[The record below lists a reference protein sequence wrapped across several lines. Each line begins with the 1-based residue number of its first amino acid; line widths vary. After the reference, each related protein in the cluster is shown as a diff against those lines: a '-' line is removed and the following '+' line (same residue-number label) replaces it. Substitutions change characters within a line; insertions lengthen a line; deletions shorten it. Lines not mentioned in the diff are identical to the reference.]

1 MRQRWYCV
9 GQEAARVAV
18 QRLERTAMLRAFL
31 KAVAVVAGVLLV
43 PAAAVACEGG
53 KVLMEDNFSKLNR
66 AWGVAVDPKLERLDG
81 EGLSTDYPP
90 GTVKRAISQWGFF
103 DNAVICATYKVT
115 YNCTDADRCET
126 QPYVGLIVWGVD
138 LENYY
143 AFEVAP
149 LVGIYSVQRLQNNKW
164 LTPVNWTAL
173 PGNRKFAAGDQFELS
188 AVMKGNMVTFKVN
201 DRPVIEFEAMAPEG
215 GSLVGFELAAA
226 QTGRSKTQLNLSK
239 YEVRELTPES
249 Q

>member
-1 MRQRWYCV
+1 MFRV
-9 GQEAARVAV
+9 FLSAVTVAA
-18 QRLERTAMLRAFL
+18 
-31 KAVAVVAGVLLV
+31 GILLT
-43 PAAAVACEGG
+43 PAAFACEGG

-66 AWGVAVDPKLERLDG
+66 AWGVAIDPKLERVDG
-81 EGLSTDYPP
+81 EGLSTDYPS

-103 DNAVICATYKVT
+103 DNAVACATYSVS
-115 YNCTDADRCET
+115 YSCTDADRCET
-126 QPYVGLIVWGVD
+126 QPYVGMIVWGVD

-143 AFEVAP
+143 AFEIAP

-173 PGNRKFAAGDQFELS
+173 PAGKKYKTGDKFEIS
-188 AVMKGNMVTFKVN
+188 AVMKGNMVTFKVDN
-201 DRPVIEFEAMAPEG
+201 RPVVEFEAMAPEG

-226 QTGRSKTQLNLSK
+226 QTGRSKTQLNLSRF
-239 YEVRELTPES
+239 EVRELTPES

>member
-1 MRQRWYCV
+1 MSRKYLS
-9 GQEAARVAV
+9 A
-18 QRLERTAMLRAFL
+18 
-31 KAVAVVAGVLLV
+31 AVVAAGILMA
-43 PAAAVACEGG
+43 PAMALACEGG
-53 KVLMEDNFSKLNR
+53 KVLMEDNFNKLNR
-66 AWGVAVDPKLERLDG
+66 AWGVAIDPKIERIDG
-81 EGLSTDYPP
+81 EGLSTDYPS

-103 DNAVICATYKVT
+103 DNAVACASYKVT

-149 LVGIYSVQRLQNNKW
+149 LVGIYTVQRLQNNKW
-164 LTPVNWTAL
+164 LTPVNWTSL
-173 PGNRKFAAGDQFELS
+173 PGGKKFKAGEQFEIS
-188 AVMKGNMVTFKVN
+188 AVMTGNTVTFKVD
-201 DRPVIEFEAMAPEG
+201 DRPVAEFEAIAPEG

-226 QTGRSKTQLNLSK
+226 QTGRSKTQLNLSRF
-239 YEVRELTPES
+239 EVRELTPES

>member
-1 MRQRWYCV
+1 M
-9 GQEAARVAV
+9 
-18 QRLERTAMLRAFL
+18 L
-31 KAVAVVAGVLLV
+31 KAFMSSAVVVAGILLAPV
-43 PAAAVACEGG
+43 AAFACEGG
-53 KVLMEDNFSKLNR
+53 KVLMEDDFNKLNR
-66 AWGVAVDPKLERLDG
+66 AWGVAIDPEIERIDG
-81 EGLSTDYPP
+81 EGLSTDYPA

-103 DNAVICATYKVT
+103 DNAAVCATYKVT

-126 QPYVGLIVWGVD
+126 QPYVGLIVWGTD

-164 LTPVNWTAL
+164 LTPVNWSAL
-173 PGNRKFAAGDQFELS
+173 PGKKKFKAGETFELS
-188 AVMKGNMVTFKVN
+188 AVMAGNKVTFKVD
-201 DRPVIEFEAMAPEG
+201 DRPVVEFEAIAPEG

-226 QTGRSKTQLNLSK
+226 QTGRAKTQLNLSRF
-239 YEVRELTPES
+239 EVREVTPES

>member
-1 MRQRWYCV
+1 
-9 GQEAARVAV
+9 
-18 QRLERTAMLRAFL
+18 MLRGLLSAAAL
-31 KAVAVVAGVLLV
+31 VAGILLS
-43 PAAAVACEGG
+43 PAAFACEGG

-66 AWGVAVDPKLERLDG
+66 AWGVAIDPKLERVDG

-103 DNAVICATYKVT
+103 DNAVACATYSVT
-115 YNCTDADRCET
+115 YNCTEADRCET

-149 LVGIYSVQRLQNNKW
+149 LVG
-164 LTPVNWTAL
+164 
-173 PGNRKFAAGDQFELS
+173 
-188 AVMKGNMVTFKVN
+188 
-201 DRPVIEFEAMAPEG
+201 
-215 GSLVGFELAAA
+215 FELAAA
-226 QTGRSKTQLNLSK
+226 QTGRAKTQLNLSRF
-239 YEVRELTPES
+239 EVREMAPES

>member
-1 MRQRWYCV
+1 VTQRH
-9 GQEAARVAV
+9 GEGGGERV
-18 QRLERTAMLRAFL
+18 LERTGML
-31 KAVAVVAGVLLV
+31 KAIFS
-43 PAAAVACEGG
+43 AAAVAAGILLSQAAALACEGG

-66 AWGVAVDPKLERLDG
+66 AWGVAIDPKLERVDG

-103 DNAVICATYKVT
+103 DNAVACASFTVAYR
-115 YNCTDADRCET
+115 CTDADKCET

-164 LTPVNWTAL
+164 LTPVSWTAL
-173 PGNRKFAAGDQFELS
+173 PGGRKFAAGDKFEIS
-188 AVMKGNMVTFKVN
+188 AVMKGNLISFKVN

-226 QTGRSKTQLNLSK
+226 QTGNAKTQLNLSRF
-239 YEVRELTPES
+239 EVRELAPES

>member
-1 MRQRWYCV
+1 MV
-9 GQEAARVAV
+9 AASAAARAAKGEV
-18 QRLERTAMLRAFL
+18 REDGMF
-31 KAVAVVAGVLLV
+31 KAILSAAAVVTSILLA
-43 PAAAVACEGG
+43 PAAAFACEGG
-53 KVLMEDNFSKLNR
+53 KVLMEDNFNKLNR
-66 AWGVAVDPKLERLDG
+66 AWGVAIDPKIERVDG

-103 DNAVICATYKVT
+103 DNAVACATYTVA
-115 YNCTDADRCET
+115 YRCTDADRCET

-173 PGNRKFAAGDQFELS
+173 SGGRKFAAGDKFEIS
-188 AVMKGNMVTFKVN
+188 AVMKGNLITFKVN
-201 DRPVIEFEAMAPEG
+201 DRPVIEFEATAPEG

-226 QTGRSKTQLNLSK
+226 QTGNAKTQLNLSRF
-239 YEVRELTPES
+239 EVRELAPES